1 MKKLYNIFAPALVIL
16 ISLVAMTLSAC
27 SSSDVDGNES
37 GPSITNS
44 DHEATLTPT
53 AEASSVT
60 INFKANGAW
69 TATSSNEEC
78 ATISSAASGSAG
90 AASITVVVKENYGSA
105 RTADI
110 IVKAAGCNSSRLCR
124 ISQAAGAGD
133 GSAIEKM
140 DAYLKTHY
148 LWNAEYK
155 TLDLTAEKKL
165 AYNKFL
171 SSALMKMTT
180 NTLDKKS
187 HDDGKTYRIYS
198 FVKRSAISSTSSTRA
213 DIVQPSHGVKPEKA
227 YTYGVASI
235 LPIYMDATQTTIGFG
250 IDGVYPDS
258 PAAKAGLKRGMIIT
272 KINNTSI
279 NSNNWESF
287 YSLLFPNKTGTQ
299 LVISVQGDTKE
310 YKLSSEYMEENVVL
324 KSEIITNGTHKIG
337 YLVYSSFVAGYD
349 GYVIKALKQF
359 KDGGVTDMILDLRLN
374 GGGHVVSADLIS
386 SCIAG
391 TASKDKVFQYYRYND
406 DRMATSATTAKETGT
421 TYDSTN
427 KLFFEK
433 FSYPTYWSVDIAP
446 ASLNLQTLYC
456 ITSSDTASASECV
469 INSLRGLDIN
479 VVTIGDTSSGK
490 NVGMESISFTAG
502 NYEYEFYPISF
513 QGYNC
518 KKYSLPSTGITPDY
532 AIDDWNGG
540 KSYADFSQTE
550 VCVAKAISL
559 ITGSAA
565 PTSTRASA
573 GTMRQAAAAISN
585 PHTITGSIILPR
597 DKQE

>member
-1 MKKLYNIFAPALVIL
+1 MNNK
-16 ISLVAMTLSAC
+16 ISIYIVEDYMLAR
-27 SSSDVDGNES
+27 
-37 GPSITNS
+37 ITF
-44 DHEATLTPT
+44 E
-53 AEASSVT
+53 
-60 INFKANGAW
+60 
-69 TATSSNEEC
+69 
-78 ATISSAASGSAG
+78 
-90 AASITVVVKENYGSA
+90 
-105 RTADI
+105 
-110 IVKAAGCNSSRLCR
+110 
-124 ISQAAGAGD
+124 
-133 GSAIEKM
+133 
-140 DAYLKTHY
+140 
-148 LWNAEYK
+148 
-155 TLDLTAEKKL
+155 
-165 AYNKFL
+165 
-171 SSALMKMTT
+171 
-180 NTLDKKS
+180 
-187 HDDGKTYRIYS
+187 
-198 FVKRSAISSTSSTRA
+198 
-213 DIVQPSHGVKPEKA
+213 
-227 YTYGVASI
+227 
-235 LPIYMDATQTTIGFG
+235 
-250 IDGVYPDS
+250 
-258 PAAKAGLKRGMIIT
+258 
-272 KINNTSI
+272 
-279 NSNNWESF
+279 
-287 YSLLFPNKTGTQ
+287 
-299 LVISVQGDTKE
+299 
-310 YKLSSEYMEENVVL
+310 
-324 KSEIITNGTHKIG
+324 
-337 YLVYSSFVAGYD
+337 
-349 GYVIKALKQF
+349 KALKQF